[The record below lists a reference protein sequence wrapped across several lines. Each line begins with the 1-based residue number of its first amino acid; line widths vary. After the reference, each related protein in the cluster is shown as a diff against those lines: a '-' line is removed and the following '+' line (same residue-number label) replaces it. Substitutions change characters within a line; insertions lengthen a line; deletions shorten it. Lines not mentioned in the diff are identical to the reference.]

1 MKIIFSICILTIL
14 SCCTTKQNTIF
25 NTGIAGDKKANGCVT
40 KIFGMVVG
48 ADTDWKKI
56 AKDSNIIIP
65 TSAKIETTSFGSAYQ
80 SICINVEGRDANINI
95 AGKNIDL
102 SGIKKLL

>member
-1 MKIIFSICILTIL
+1 MKIIFAISVFIML

-25 NTGIAGDKKANGCVT
+25 NTGLNGDKKANGCMT

-56 AKDSNIIIP
+56 AKDSNIVIP
-65 TSAKIETTSFGSAYQ
+65 TSAKTETTSFGSAYQ

-95 AGKNIDL
+95 GGKNIDL

>member
-1 MKIIFSICILTIL
+1 MKIIFSICIFTIL

-25 NTGIAGDKKANGCVT
+25 NTGLNGDKKANGCMT

-56 AKDSNIIIP
+56 AKDSNIIVP
-65 TSAKIETTSFGSAYQ
+65 TSAKIETTSFGSVYQ

-95 AGKNIDL
+95 SGKNIDL